1 MSFFSVGV
9 QEFGINSPIGFFGFK
24 DILLEFKPSPFSLVL
39 RGKFQVASFDAFS
52 GDLAITQSGSDFLF
66 GATVFRVCLVSFT
79 VAGKL
84 DLSNIG
90 QSTIDAFKLGP
101 DLDCLAKVGEAIV
114 DGFKDAAA
122 AAEKGL
128 TDLKDKLE
136 EACNGADK
144 SGLDSFFSC
153 KGASVAG
160 GLLGMFNNAKNEIT
174 VAQVTTGT
182 LEEVLGNIGV
192 INCVFDADRLIEP
205 YGSSE
210 IDGFSD
216 GYDRFSGSDTVFN
229 DCQGRNHGCLP
240 TSHQCKIDDTVECLQ
255 GKYPGT
261 FEQCTKVVAY
271 SESYYASPWDP
282 GPSTYNYYYQQ
293 YKGWSFDLTDD
304 KGCKKKAKFINTRPL
319 QFGNKIRWTGT
330 YFLKPQIWFV

>member
-216 GYDRFSGSDTVFN
+216 GYDKFSGSDTVFN
-229 DCQGRNHGCLP
+229 DCKGRNHGCLP
-240 TSHQCKIDDTVECLQ
+240 TSYQCKIDDTVECL
-255 GKYPGT
+255 KDNYPGT

-271 SESYYASPWDP
+271 SESYYESPFDP
-282 GPSTYNYYYQQ
+282 GPTTYNYYYQLPEN
-293 YKGWSFDLTDD
+293 GRNFALTDD
-304 KGCKKKAKFINTRPL
+304 KGCKRKAKFINARL
-319 QFGNKIRWTGT
+319 LEFGDKFRSMGT
-330 YFLKPQIWFV
+330 